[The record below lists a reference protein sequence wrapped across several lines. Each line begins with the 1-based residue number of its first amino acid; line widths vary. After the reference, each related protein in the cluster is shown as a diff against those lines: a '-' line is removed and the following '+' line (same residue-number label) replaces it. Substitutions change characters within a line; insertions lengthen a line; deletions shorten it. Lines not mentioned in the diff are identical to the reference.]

1 MVLPDREADWK
12 PVQELVFGRI
22 KEIFQTNDEE
32 EEQKAPKKRTY
43 EQVKALFKISISI
56 MLKNLPKNDFNEIIG

>member
-1 MVLPDREADWK
+1 MVLPDREADWR

-32 EEQKAPKKRTY
+32 EEQKTPPKRTY
-43 EQVKALFKISISI
+43 EQVKALFKQSISI
-56 MLKNLPKNDFNEIIG
+56 MLKNLPNDDFSEIIG